1 MLQQTPPEFLRKV
14 HYVAKRDGT
23 SESYDE
29 NKISTAVSKA
39 MKQVGMRSKL
49 LPGEVALEVTE
60 LLNTDDETDVQV
72 SVDDIHKTV
81 ENVIMDMG
89 LHDLAREYILFR
101 FNNQP
106 NIFRKRTNLKP
117 YEYPQLVEFTDAI
130 RHSYWVHTEFN
141 YSADIQDMKVLNLQS
156 FQII

>member
-1 MLQQTPPEFLRKV
+1 MLMKTSQENLRKV
-14 HYVAKRDGT
+14 NYVLKRDGST
-23 SESYDE
+23 E
-29 NKISTAVSKA
+29 NYNEEKISTAVAKA
-39 MKQVGMRSKL
+39 MRSIGMRSKM

-60 LLNTDDETDVQV
+60 LLNTGEDADIQVDVDTV
-72 SVDDIHKTV
+72 HKTV

-130 RHSYWVHTEFN
+130 RHS
-141 YSADIQDMKVLNLQS
+141 
-156 FQII
+156 